1 VSEAN
6 IHYWKLANRVNG
18 TEGGT
23 RTLKV
28 AKPADFESA
37 ASTNSATSAQG
48 RDYKQIRRRIYSRRQ
63 VNPVQGK
70 INTSLFRFALVC

>member
-1 VSEAN
+1 MES
-6 IHYWKLANRVNG
+6 G

-48 RDYKQIRRRIYSRRQ
+48 RDYKQIHYFVYSSDFRIAGAANAQRGCCFVTR
-63 VNPVQGK
+63 
-70 INTSLFRFALVC
+70 LFARLGRHAQDRFLV